1 MGDVARRGEAV
12 PRLSVLAIADAIK
25 TEIRAQV

>member
-1 MGDVARRGEAV
+1 MGEIVRRGEAV

-25 TEIRAQV
+25 TEIAA